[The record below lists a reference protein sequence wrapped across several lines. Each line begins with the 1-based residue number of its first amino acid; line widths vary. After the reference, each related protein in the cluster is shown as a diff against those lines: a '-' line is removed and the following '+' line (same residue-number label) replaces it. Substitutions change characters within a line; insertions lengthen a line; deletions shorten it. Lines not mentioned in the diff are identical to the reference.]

1 MNGFTLL
8 FKILSAYY
16 VAEKSFQGELKG
28 LEKLEGKQSVT
39 SRTDSER
46 KAIDEFYWH
55 EKYKGIKVISN
66 SFDYSELSKITTIFV
81 SFS

>member
-39 SRTDSER
+39 SRSVSER

-55 EKYKGIKVISN
+55 EKYKSLKVISN
-66 SFDYSELSKITTIFV
+66 SFEYSELSKNIEILV